1 MCLDIML
8 TNNDVM
14 FFGRTFYFLILV
26 FLSRLFCCRLVIG
39 YNIKLIK
46 VMIDKCFE
54 GNTNAFFKTLIAKLF
69 SIPKEGEFLGEQN
82 QAIIVAFL
90 Y

>member
-1 MCLDIML
+1 
-8 TNNDVM
+8 
-14 FFGRTFYFLILV
+14 
-26 FLSRLFCCRLVIG
+26 
-39 YNIKLIK
+39 
-46 VMIDKCFE
+46 MIDKCFE